1 MRWSG
6 SQPGAEGATR
16 PDSPVRVRAG
26 AWRRPPDRNHSVL
39 PAWTGRRIREY
50 LKMGDFFAELFDQ
63 FDPEEQRARY
73 GRHFVRFADNAGRN
87 KHPSTRF
94 AIRPT
99 LQRHVMYFLLV
110 VLARERVPWQL
121 PYYPFGASSSGFVL
135 SGA

>member
-1 MRWSG
+1 MD
-6 SQPGAEGATR
+6 A
-16 PDSPVRVRAG
+16 
-26 AWRRPPDRNHSVL
+26 
-39 PAWTGRRIREY
+39 
-50 LKMGDFFAELFDQ
+50 
-63 FDPEEQRARY
+63 Y

-135 SGA
+135 SGEPSQGRDHRGLVHLDRKVANRNLNGTPAHVLGNGVESPYARVRIVTEHWLEGVLGQQPVEIILAH